1 VRECPNCRLAITCD
15 RLDAIDENKNKVQEL
30 LLQVEVVVGE
40 GDYKKAK
47 EMLKEISRINQ
58 SVLHNE
64 AISAFVKQT
73 RKKIII
79 AEKELLA
86 IAK

>member
-1 VRECPNCRLAITCD
+1 MAITCD
-15 RLDAIDENKNKVQEL
+15 RLDAIDETKERAKDL
-30 LLQVEVVVGE
+30 ILQVETFINE
-40 GDYKKAK
+40 GNYPKAK

-79 AEKELLA
+79 AEKEPLVV
-86 IAK
+86 AK